1 LGFVGDPKFEL
12 GTWNAREACLS
23 VRSTLQE
30 GLSIHRMGGLNRYG
44 EPFFGVGSMVQSEV
58 VPVKELL
65 EKFREYG
72 LKLLEGLRGIGCKK
86 PVIGHHQDLIGLESN
101 PLQLRFLLQEPAGL
115 ESGPENRLDVVP

>member
-1 LGFVGDPKFEL
+1 MGFVGDPKFEL

-86 PVIGHHQDLIGLESN
+86 PVIGHHQDLIGFESN